1 MKIDLKQSLALSKK
15 ELKILFGTPTAYVVM
30 LFFLTFI
37 NFSFYFFIRIFY

>member
-30 LFFLTFI
+30 LFFFNIYKLFI
-37 NFSFYFFIRIFY
+37 YFFIRIFY